1 MPSESVLL
9 TINGGSSSIKFTLYN
24 VAESLVPVLSGKLTG
39 LGLSSASLCVSNLAE
54 DKAFSVEANAKN
66 YHQAVETLTLWLQ
79 KNIDV
84 STIKA
89 IGHRIV
95 HGGHHYKKPQWV
107 TAELLRD
114 LSAITPMDPQHLA
127 GEIKLIEAFAEQFP
141 QLQQLVCFDTEF
153 HQHLP
158 DIARMLPIPRHYA
171 EKGIYRYGFHG
182 LSYQYLMQV
191 LQQQD
196 AAAAEQKIVLAHLG
210 NGASM
215 AAILN
220 AKSIDTTMAM
230 TPAAGLVMG
239 TRSGDLDPG
248 LFGVLNRS
256 ESMTEQQFETMINQQ
271 SGLLGLSA
279 STSDMQQ
286 LLEKRSTDARAA
298 QAIDIFCY
306 QATKQIGAYAAA
318 LGGLDTVVFS
328 GGIGEN
334 VPEIRAQI
342 CEPLTFMGIELNN
355 ELNRQNAL
363 HISASH
369 SRVKVWV
376 IPTNEELVIAQ
387 TMCDLLNLN
396 HQGEKQ
402 NDI

>member
-54 DKAFSVEANAKN
+54 DKKFSVEVNAKN

-114 LSAITPMDPQHLA
+114 LSAITPMDPQHLP

-141 QLQQLVCFDTEF
+141 QLQQMVCFDTEF

-196 AAAAEQKIVLAHLG
+196 SAAADQKIVLAHLG

-286 LLEKRSTDARAA
+286 LLEKRATDARAA

-306 QATKQIGAYAAA
+306 QAIKQIGAYAAA

-342 CEPLTFMGIELNN
+342 CEPLTFMGIELDN